1 MTGDTPSAWEDD
13 DPGPSRHALHHRRH
27 QLPAD
32 RLTPQD
38 HHQNHNQAPYTC
50 ARRNTV
56 NRIRAWW
63 RANIIAT
70 LPGSYSRL
78 DRLDG
83 LR

>member
-1 MTGDTPSAWEDD
+1 MIRGRVDSRSTTVGTSTNSRRTVSPLRTP
-13 DPGPSRHALHHRRH
+13 PL
-27 QLPAD
+27 
-32 RLTPQD
+32 
-38 HHQNHNQAPYTC
+38 QAPYTC